1 MAGAVKCPAIVLLK
15 FYYLWALVL
24 KPMVFMKKFFYPLA
38 VLSFISA
45 LPVSAAAADSSPERE
60 SAVKQEFRNH
70 FSLYGFIRN
79 YFTFDSR
86 ESASGTGNLFY
97 YLPFE
102 KNVNELGDD
111 LNARPSFRFL
121 AITSRVGLDV
131 NGYRIGKTDISAKVE
146 TDFYAGLSGSTGTAT
161 LRLRQA
167 YMKLG
172 WKDLPMCGKNTASVS
187 LLMGQAWHPIAAD
200 QPDVISLA
208 TGAPF
213 NAFNRSP
220 QVTMDAN
227 LGKHFTITG
236 SFIYQMQYIS
246 GGPEGSTANYMK
258 YGILPEV
265 YAGLAYKTGGF
276 IAKAGV
282 SLLSIKPRNIG
293 EMVAG
298 GQSVTVS
305 VSDRMT
311 TLSPFLYMQYKY
323 KSLTVKAKTIYGGAA
338 DYLNQVSGYGITSV
352 SNADGHYDY
361 AATHTSSSW
370 LSVSVGKKLQGMFMA
385 GYIANL
391 GASEDFVDL
400 DSGYYFFTKDGQN
413 FKRMAQAFRLVPAV
427 AYNIGKFTLGLEYEV
442 TAAQFGDTLNA
453 DGTVV
458 KAGKWLAPG
467 RKAARYWVTNH
478 RIQFMTKFNF

>member
-1 MAGAVKCPAIVLLK
+1 
-15 FYYLWALVL
+15 
-24 KPMVFMKKFFYPLA
+24 MKRFLYPLA
-38 VLSFISA
+38 VMTFAVPLT
-45 LPVSAAAADSSPERE
+45 LNAAEASEGKG
-60 SAVKQEFRNH
+60 SAVKEELRNH

-102 KNVNELGDD
+102 RNLNELGED
-111 LNARPSFRFL
+111 LNEQPSFRFL

-131 NGYRIGKTDISAKVE
+131 NGYRVGKTDISAKVE

-172 WKDLPMCGKNTASVS
+172 WKDLPMGRNTASVS
-187 LLMGQAWHPIAAD
+187 LLMGQAWHPLAAD

-236 SFIYQMQYIS
+236 SFIYQMQYTS
-246 GGPEGSTANYMK
+246 TGPDGSSANYMK

-265 YAGLAYKTGGF
+265 YAGLSYRTGGF
-276 IAKAGV
+276 LAKAGV
-282 SLLSIKPRNIG
+282 SLLSIKPRNTG
-293 EMVAG
+293 VMAVAG
-298 GQSVTVS
+298 SPEVKVD
-305 VSDRMT
+305 DRMT
-311 TLSPFLYMQYKY
+311 ALSPFLYLQYKY
-323 KSLTVKAKTIYGGAA
+323 KTLTVKAKTIYGSAA
-338 DYLNQVSGYGITSV
+338 DYLNLVSGYGITSM
-352 SNADGHYDY
+352 SEPDGHYDY

-370 LSVSVGKKLQGMFMA
+370 VSVSVGKRLQGMFMA

-391 GASEDFVDL
+391 GASKDFADLED
-400 DSGYYFFTKDGQN
+400 GYYFFTKDGQN
-413 FKRMAQAFRLVPAV
+413 FQRMAQAFRLVPTI
-427 AYNIGKFTLGLEYEV
+427 AYNVGKFTLGLEYEM
-442 TAAQFGDTLNA
+442 TAAQFGDNLNA
-453 DGTVV
+453 DGSVMKEGTELPGA
-458 KAGKWLAPG
+458 AGLAG
-467 RKAARYWVTNH
+467 RYWVANH
-478 RIQFMTKFNF
+478 RIQLMTKFTF

>member
-1 MAGAVKCPAIVLLK
+1 
-15 FYYLWALVL
+15 
-24 KPMVFMKKFFYPLA
+24 MKKFFYPAALAFMLA
-38 VLSFISA
+38 VPSTGF
-45 LPVSAAAADSSPERE
+45 AAAPARE
-60 SAVKQEFRNH
+60 QENAVKEELQNH

-102 KNVNELGDD
+102 RNLNEMGDD
-111 LNARPSFRFL
+111 LNEQPSFRFL

-172 WKDLPMCGKNTASVS
+172 WKDLPMGRNTASVS
-187 LLMGQAWHPIAAD
+187 LLMGQAWHPLAAD

-208 TGAPF
+208 VGAPF

-236 SFIYQMQYIS
+236 SFIYQMQYTS
-246 GGPEGSTANYMK
+246 TGPDGSSANYMK

-265 YAGLAYKTGGF
+265 YAGLSYRTGGF
-276 IAKAGV
+276 LAKAGV
-282 SLLSIKPRNIG
+282 SLLSIKPRNTGVMADIG
-293 EMVAG
+293 SPEV
-298 GQSVTVS
+298 QVD
-305 VSDRMT
+305 DRMT
-311 TLSPFLYMQYKY
+311 ALSPFLYLQYKY
-323 KSLTVKAKTIYGGAA
+323 KTLTVKAKTIYGSAA
-338 DYLNQVSGYGITSV
+338 DYLNLVSGYGITSM
-352 SNADGHYDY
+352 SDPDGHYDY

-370 LSVSVGKKLQGMFMA
+370 VSVSVGKKLQGMFMA

-391 GASEDFVDL
+391 GAAKDFVDTG
-400 DSGYYFFTKDGQN
+400 DSYYFFAKDGQS
-413 FKRMAQAFRLVPAV
+413 FKRMAQAFRLVPTI

-442 TAAQFGDTLNA
+442 TAAQFGDNLNA
-453 DGTVV
+453 DGSVMKEGTELPGA
-458 KAGKWLAPG
+458 AGLAG
-467 RKAARYWVTNH
+467 RYWVANH
-478 RIQFMTKFNF
+478 RIQLMTRFNF

>member
-1 MAGAVKCPAIVLLK
+1 
-15 FYYLWALVL
+15 
-24 KPMVFMKKFFYPLA
+24 MKRFLYPLA
-38 VLSFISA
+38 VMTFAVPLT
-45 LPVSAAAADSSPERE
+45 LNAAEASEGKG
-60 SAVKQEFRNH
+60 SAVKEELRNH

-102 KNVNELGDD
+102 RNLNELGED
-111 LNARPSFRFL
+111 LNEQPSFRFL

-131 NGYRIGKTDISAKVE
+131 NGYRVGKTDISAKVE

-172 WKDLPMCGKNTASVS
+172 WKDLPMGRNTASVS
-187 LLMGQAWHPIAAD
+187 LLMGQAWHPLAAD

-236 SFIYQMQYIS
+236 SLIYQMQYVS
-246 GGPEGSTANYMK
+246 SGPEGSSANYMK

-265 YAGLAYKTGGF
+265 YAGLSYRTGGF
-276 IAKAGV
+276 LARGGV
-282 SLLSIKPRNIG
+282 SLLSIKPRNTG
-293 EMVAG
+293 VMA
-298 GQSVTVS
+298 VTGSPEVH

-311 TLSPFLYMQYKY
+311 ALSPFLYLQYKY
-323 KSLTVKAKTIYGGAA
+323 KTLTVKAKPIYGSAA
-338 DYLNQVSGYGITSV
+338 DYLNLVSGYGITSM
-352 SNADGHYDY
+352 SEPDGHYDY

-370 LSVSVGKKLQGMFMA
+370 VSVSVGKRLRGMFMA

-391 GASEDFVDL
+391 GASKDFADLED
-400 DSGYYFFTKDGQN
+400 GYYFFTKDGQN
-413 FKRMAQAFRLVPAV
+413 FQRMAQAFRLVPTI
-427 AYNIGKFTLGLEYEV
+427 AYNVGKFTLGLEYEM
-442 TAAQFGDTLNA
+442 TAAQFGDNLNA
-453 DGTVV
+453 DGSVMKEGTELPGA
-458 KAGKWLAPG
+458 AGLAG
-467 RKAARYWVTNH
+467 RYWVANH
-478 RIQFMTKFNF
+478 RIQLMTKFTF

>member
-1 MAGAVKCPAIVLLK
+1 
-15 FYYLWALVL
+15 
-24 KPMVFMKKFFYPLA
+24 MKKFFYPAALA
-38 VLSFISA
+38 FMLTVPSTGF
-45 LPVSAAAADSSPERE
+45 AAAPARE
-60 SAVKQEFRNH
+60 QENAVKEELQNH

-102 KNVNELGDD
+102 RNLNEMGDD
-111 LNARPSFRFL
+111 LNEQPSFRFL

-131 NGYRIGKTDISAKVE
+131 NGYRVGKTDISAKVE

-172 WKDLPMCGKNTASVS
+172 WKDLPMGRNTASVS
-187 LLMGQAWHPIAAD
+187 LLMGQAWHPLAAD

-236 SFIYQMQYIS
+236 SFIYQMQYTS
-246 GGPEGSTANYMK
+246 TGPDGSSANYMK

-265 YAGLAYKTGGF
+265 YAGLSYRTGGF
-276 IAKAGV
+276 LAKAGV
-282 SLLSIKPRNIG
+282 SLLSIKPRNTGVMADIG
-293 EMVAG
+293 SPEV
-298 GQSVTVS
+298 QVD
-305 VSDRMT
+305 DRMT
-311 TLSPFLYMQYKY
+311 ALSPFLYLQYKY
-323 KSLTVKAKTIYGGAA
+323 KTLTVKAKTIYGSAA
-338 DYLNQVSGYGITSV
+338 DYLNLVSGYGITSM
-352 SNADGHYDY
+352 SDPDGHYDY

-370 LSVSVGKKLQGMFMA
+370 VSVSVGKKLQGMFMA

-391 GASEDFVDL
+391 GATKDFVDTG
-400 DSGYYFFTKDGQN
+400 DNYYFFAKDGQN
-413 FKRMAQAFRLVPAV
+413 FKRMAQAFRLVPTI

-442 TAAQFGDTLNA
+442 TAAQFGDNLN
-453 DGTVV
+453 
-458 KAGKWLAPG
+458 
-467 RKAARYWVTNH
+467 
-478 RIQFMTKFNF
+478 

>member
-1 MAGAVKCPAIVLLK
+1 MLPLTLQAAGSE
-15 FYYLWALVL
+15 
-24 KPMVFMKKFFYPLA
+24 KK
-38 VLSFISA
+38 V
-45 LPVSAAAADSSPERE
+45 
-60 SAVKQEFRNH
+60 SAVKEEFKNH
-70 FSLYGFIRN
+70 FGLYGFIRN

-102 KNVNELGDD
+102 RDLNELGED
-111 LNARPSFRFL
+111 LNAQPSLRFL

-131 NGYRIGKTDISAKVE
+131 NGYRVGKTDISAKVE

-172 WKDLPMCGKNTASVS
+172 WKDLPMGRNTASVS
-187 LLMGQAWHPIAAD
+187 LLMGQAWHPLAAD

-236 SFIYQMQYIS
+236 SFIYQMQYTS
-246 GGPEGSTANYMK
+246 TGPDGSSANYMK

-265 YAGLAYKTGGF
+265 YAGLSYRTGGF
-276 IAKAGV
+276 LAKAGV
-282 SLLSIKPRNIG
+282 SLLSIKPRNTG
-293 EMVAG
+293 VMAVAG
-298 GQSVTVS
+298 SPEVKVD
-305 VSDRMT
+305 DRMT
-311 TLSPFLYMQYKY
+311 ALSPFLYLQYKY
-323 KSLTVKAKTIYGGAA
+323 KTLTVKAKTIYGSAA
-338 DYLNQVSGYGITSV
+338 DYLNLVSGYGIISM
-352 SNADGHYDY
+352 SDPDGHYDY

-370 LSVSVGKKLQGMFMA
+370 VSVSVGKKLQGMFMA

-391 GASEDFVDL
+391 GATKDFVDTG
-400 DSGYYFFTKDGQN
+400 DNYYFFAKDGQN
-413 FKRMAQAFRLVPAV
+413 FKRMAQAFRLVPTI

-442 TAAQFGDTLNA
+442 TAAQFGDNLNP
-453 DGTVV
+453 DGSVMKEGTELPGA
-458 KAGKWLAPG
+458 AGLAG
-467 RKAARYWVTNH
+467 RYWVANH
-478 RIQFMTKFNF
+478 RIQLMTKFTF

>member
-1 MAGAVKCPAIVLLK
+1 
-15 FYYLWALVL
+15 
-24 KPMVFMKKFFYPLA
+24 MKKFFYPAALAFMLA
-38 VLSFISA
+38 VPSTGF
-45 LPVSAAAADSSPERE
+45 AAAPARE
-60 SAVKQEFRNH
+60 QENAVKEELQNH

-102 KNVNELGDD
+102 RNLNEMGDD
-111 LNARPSFRFL
+111 LNEQPSFRFL

-172 WKDLPMCGKNTASVS
+172 WKDLPMGRNTASVS
-187 LLMGQAWHPIAAD
+187 LLMGQAWHPLAAD

-208 TGAPF
+208 VGAPF

-236 SFIYQMQYIS
+236 SFIYQMQYTS
-246 GGPEGSTANYMK
+246 TGPDGSSANYMK

-265 YAGLAYKTGGF
+265 YAGLSYRTGGF
-276 IAKAGV
+276 LAKAGV
-282 SLLSIKPRNIG
+282 SLLSIKPRNTG
-293 EMVAG
+293 VMAVAG
-298 GQSVTVS
+298 SPEVKVD
-305 VSDRMT
+305 DRMT
-311 TLSPFLYMQYKY
+311 ALSPFLYLQYKY
-323 KSLTVKAKTIYGGAA
+323 KTLTVKAKTIYGSAA
-338 DYLNQVSGYGITSV
+338 DYLNLVSGYGITSM
-352 SNADGHYDY
+352 SDPDGHYDY

-370 LSVSVGKKLQGMFMA
+370 VSVSVGKKLQGMFMA

-391 GASEDFVDL
+391 GATKDFVDTG
-400 DSGYYFFTKDGQN
+400 DNYYFFAKDGQN
-413 FKRMAQAFRLVPAV
+413 FKRMAQAFRLVPTI

-442 TAAQFGDTLNA
+442 TAAQFGDNLNA
-453 DGTVV
+453 DGSVMKEGTELPGA
-458 KAGKWLAPG
+458 AGLAG
-467 RKAARYWVTNH
+467 RYWVANH
-478 RIQFMTKFNF
+478 RIQLMTRFNF

>member
-1 MAGAVKCPAIVLLK
+1 
-15 FYYLWALVL
+15 
-24 KPMVFMKKFFYPLA
+24 MKRFLYPLA
-38 VLSFISA
+38 VMTFAVPLT
-45 LPVSAAAADSSPERE
+45 LNAAEASEGKG
-60 SAVKQEFRNH
+60 SAVKEELRNH

-102 KNVNELGDD
+102 RNLNELGED
-111 LNARPSFRFL
+111 LNEQPSFRFL

-131 NGYRIGKTDISAKVE
+131 NGYRVGKTDISAKVE

-172 WKDLPMCGKNTASVS
+172 WKDLPMGRNTASVS
-187 LLMGQAWHPIAAD
+187 LLMGQAWHPLAAD

-236 SFIYQMQYIS
+236 SLIYQMQYVS
-246 GGPEGSTANYMK
+246 SGPEGSSANYMK

-265 YAGLAYKTGGF
+265 YAGLSYRTGGF
-276 IAKAGV
+276 LARGGV
-282 SLLSIKPRNIG
+282 SLLSIKPRNTG
-293 EMVAG
+293 VMA
-298 GQSVTVS
+298 VTGSPEVH

-311 TLSPFLYMQYKY
+311 ALSPFLYLQYKY
-323 KSLTVKAKTIYGGAA
+323 KTLTVKAKTIYGSAA
-338 DYLNQVSGYGITSV
+338 DYLNLVSGYGITSM
-352 SNADGHYDY
+352 SEPDGHYDY

-370 LSVSVGKKLQGMFMA
+370 VSVSVGKRLQGMFMA
-385 GYIANL
+385 GHIANL
-391 GASEDFVDL
+391 GASKDFADLED
-400 DSGYYFFTKDGQN
+400 GYYFFTKDGQN
-413 FKRMAQAFRLVPAV
+413 FQRMAQAFRLVPTI
-427 AYNIGKFTLGLEYEV
+427 AYNVGKFTLGLEYEM
-442 TAAQFGDTLNA
+442 TAAQFGDNLNA
-453 DGTVV
+453 DGSVMKEGTELPGA
-458 KAGKWLAPG
+458 AGLAG
-467 RKAARYWVTNH
+467 RYWVANH
-478 RIQFMTKFNF
+478 RIQLMTKFTF

>member
-1 MAGAVKCPAIVLLK
+1 
-15 FYYLWALVL
+15 
-24 KPMVFMKKFFYPLA
+24 MKRFLYPLA
-38 VLSFISA
+38 VMTFAVPLTLNA
-45 LPVSAAAADSSPERE
+45 AEVSEGKG
-60 SAVKQEFRNH
+60 SAVKEELRNH

-102 KNVNELGDD
+102 RNLNELGED
-111 LNARPSFRFL
+111 LNEQPSFRFL
-121 AITSRVGLDV
+121 SITSRVGLDV
-131 NGYRIGKTDISAKVE
+131 NGYRVGKTDISAKVE

-172 WKDLPMCGKNTASVS
+172 WKDLPMGRNTASVS
-187 LLMGQAWHPIAAD
+187 LLMGQAWHPLAAD

-236 SFIYQMQYIS
+236 SFIYQMQYTS
-246 GGPEGSTANYMK
+246 TGPDGSSANYMK

-265 YAGLAYKTGGF
+265 YAGLSYRTGGF
-276 IAKAGV
+276 LAKAGV
-282 SLLSIKPRNIG
+282 SLLSIKPRNTG
-293 EMVAG
+293 VMAVAG
-298 GQSVTVS
+298 SPEVKVD
-305 VSDRMT
+305 DRMT
-311 TLSPFLYMQYKY
+311 ALSPFLYLQYKY
-323 KSLTVKAKTIYGGAA
+323 KTLTVKAKTIYGSAA
-338 DYLNQVSGYGITSV
+338 DYLNLVSGYGITSM
-352 SNADGHYDY
+352 SDPDGHYDY

-370 LSVSVGKKLQGMFMA
+370 VSVSVGKKLQGMFMA

-391 GASEDFVDL
+391 GATKDFVDTG
-400 DSGYYFFTKDGQN
+400 DSYYFFAKDGQS
-413 FKRMAQAFRLVPAV
+413 FKRMAQAFRLVPTI

-442 TAAQFGDTLNA
+442 TAAQFGDNLNP
-453 DGTVV
+453 DGSVMKEGTELPGA
-458 KAGKWLAPG
+458 AGLAG
-467 RKAARYWVTNH
+467 RYWVANH
-478 RIQFMTKFNF
+478 RIQLMTKFTF

>member
-1 MAGAVKCPAIVLLK
+1 MTFAV
-15 FYYLWALVL
+15 
-24 KPMVFMKKFFYPLA
+24 PLT
-38 VLSFISA
+38 LN
-45 LPVSAAAADSSPERE
+45 AAEASEGKG
-60 SAVKQEFRNH
+60 SAVKEELRNH

-102 KNVNELGDD
+102 RNLNELGED
-111 LNARPSFRFL
+111 LNEQPSFRFL

-131 NGYRIGKTDISAKVE
+131 NGYRVGKTDISAKVE

-172 WKDLPMCGKNTASVS
+172 WKDLPMGRNTASVS
-187 LLMGQAWHPIAAD
+187 LLMGQAWHPLAAD

-220 QVTMDAN
+220 QVTMDA
-227 LGKHFTITG
+227 L
-236 SFIYQMQYIS
+236 IYQMQYVS
-246 GGPEGSTANYMK
+246 SGPEGSSANYMK

-265 YAGLAYKTGGF
+265 YAGLSYRTGGF
-276 IAKAGV
+276 LARGGV
-282 SLLSIKPRNIG
+282 SLLSIKPRNTG
-293 EMVAG
+293 VMA
-298 GQSVTVS
+298 VTGSPEVH

-311 TLSPFLYMQYKY
+311 ALSPFLYLQYKY
-323 KSLTVKAKTIYGGAA
+323 KTLTVKAKTIYGSAA
-338 DYLNQVSGYGITSV
+338 DYLNLVSGYGITSM
-352 SNADGHYDY
+352 SEPDGHYDY

-370 LSVSVGKKLQGMFMA
+370 VSVSVGKRLQGMFMA

-391 GASEDFVDL
+391 GASKDFADLED
-400 DSGYYFFTKDGQN
+400 GYYFFTKDGQN
-413 FKRMAQAFRLVPAV
+413 FQRMAQAFRLVPTI
-427 AYNIGKFTLGLEYEV
+427 AYNVGKFTLGLEYEM
-442 TAAQFGDTLNA
+442 TAAQFGDNLNT
-453 DGTVV
+453 DGSVMKEGTELPGA
-458 KAGKWLAPG
+458 AGLAG
-467 RKAARYWVTNH
+467 RYWVANH
-478 RIQFMTKFNF
+478 RIQLMTKFTF

>member
-1 MAGAVKCPAIVLLK
+1 MTFAVPLTLNAAEASEGKGIAVKEEL
-15 FYYLWALVL
+15 
-24 KPMVFMKKFFYPLA
+24 
-38 VLSFISA
+38 
-45 LPVSAAAADSSPERE
+45 
-60 SAVKQEFRNH
+60 RNH

-102 KNVNELGDD
+102 RNLNELGED
-111 LNARPSFRFL
+111 LNEQPSFRFL

-131 NGYRIGKTDISAKVE
+131 NGYRVGKTDISAKVE

-172 WKDLPMCGKNTASVS
+172 WKDLPMGRNMASVS
-187 LLMGQAWHPIAAD
+187 LLMGQAWHPLAAD

-236 SFIYQMQYIS
+236 SLIYQMQYVS
-246 GGPEGSTANYMK
+246 SGPEGSSANYMK

-265 YAGLAYKTGGF
+265 YAGLSYRTGGF
-276 IAKAGV
+276 LARGGV
-282 SLLSIKPRNIG
+282 SLLSIKPRNTG
-293 EMVAG
+293 VMA
-298 GQSVTVS
+298 VTGSPEVH

-311 TLSPFLYMQYKY
+311 ALSPFLYLQYKY
-323 KSLTVKAKTIYGGAA
+323 KTLTVKAKTIYGSAA
-338 DYLNQVSGYGITSV
+338 DYLNLVSGYGITSM
-352 SNADGHYDY
+352 SEPDGHYDY

-370 LSVSVGKKLQGMFMA
+370 VSVSVGKRLQGMFMA

-391 GASEDFVDL
+391 GASKDFADLED
-400 DSGYYFFTKDGQN
+400 GYYFFTKDGQN
-413 FKRMAQAFRLVPAV
+413 FQRMAQAFRLVPTI
-427 AYNIGKFTLGLEYEV
+427 AYNVGKFTLGLEYEM
-442 TAAQFGDTLNA
+442 TAAQFGDNLNA
-453 DGTVV
+453 DGSVMKEGTELPGA
-458 KAGKWLAPG
+458 AGLAG
-467 RKAARYWVTNH
+467 RYWVANH
-478 RIQFMTKFNF
+478 RIQLMTKFTF

>member
-1 MAGAVKCPAIVLLK
+1 
-15 FYYLWALVL
+15 
-24 KPMVFMKKFFYPLA
+24 MKKVFYSLTMLA
-38 VLSFISA
+38 VMPLMQMN
-45 LPVSAAAADSSPERE
+45 SAAAESSNENGN
-60 SAVKQEFRNH
+60 AVKQELKNH

-102 KNVNELGDD
+102 RELNDLGED
-111 LNARPSFRFL
+111 LNAQASFRFL

-172 WKDLPMCGKNTASVS
+172 WKDLPMCGGNTASVS

-236 SFIYQMQYIS
+236 AFIYQMQYIS
-246 GGPEGSTANYMK
+246 NGPEGSTSNYMK

-265 YAGLAYKTGGF
+265 YAGLTYKTGGF
-276 IAKAGV
+276 LAKAGV
-282 SLLSIKPRNIG
+282 SLLSIKPRNTGTMDIG
-293 EMVAG
+293 DKE
-298 GQSVTVS
+298 VTVQ
-305 VSDRMT
+305 VTDRMT
-311 TLSPFLYMQYKY
+311 ALSPFLYLQYKY
-323 KSLTVKAKTIYGGAA
+323 KTLTVKAKTIYGGAA
-338 DYLNQVSGYGITSV
+338 DYLNQVSGYGVTSA
-352 SNADGHYDY
+352 SHADGHWEY
-361 AATHTSSSW
+361 AATRSSSSW
-370 LSVSVGKKLQGMFMA
+370 LSVSFGKKLQGMFMA

-391 GASEDFVDL
+391 GASKDFVGL
-400 DSGYYFFTKDGQN
+400 DKDYYYFFTKDGQN
-413 FKRMAQAFRLVPAV
+413 YRNMAQAFRLVPTI

-442 TAAQFGDTLNA
+442 TAAQFGDSLDA
-453 DGTVV
+453 DGSVM
-458 KAGKWLAPG
+458 KAGASLPDGGCAT
-467 RKAARYWVTNH
+467 RYWVANH
-478 RIQFMTKFNF
+478 RIQLMTKFNF

>member
-1 MAGAVKCPAIVLLK
+1 MKTI
-15 FYYLWALVL
+15 FYL
-24 KPMVFMKKFFYPLA
+24 LA
-38 VLSFISA
+38 VMAFAMAVPSV
-45 LPVSAAAADSSPERE
+45 PAAAGPAPEKE
-60 SAVKQEFRNH
+60 SAVKQELKNH

-102 KNVNELGDD
+102 RDLNEFGED
-111 LNARPSFRFL
+111 LNAQPSFRFL

-172 WKDLPMCGKNTASVS
+172 WKDLPMCGGNTASVS
-187 LLMGQAWHPIAAD
+187 LLMGQAWHPVAAD

-227 LGKHFTITG
+227 LGKHFTLTG
-236 SFIYQMQYIS
+236 SLIYQMQYTS
-246 GGPEGSTANYMK
+246 TGPEGNTANYMK

-276 IAKAGV
+276 LVKGGV
-282 SLLSIKPRNIG
+282 SLLSIKPRRLG
-293 EMVAG
+293 
-298 GQSVTVS
+298 TVS
-305 VSDRMT
+305 ADGKDVQVRVSDRLT
-311 TLSPFLYMQYKY
+311 VLSPFIYMQYKY
-323 KSLTVKAKTIYGGAA
+323 KTLTIKAKSIYAGAG
-338 DYLNQVSGYGITSV
+338 DYLNLVGGYGITAV
-352 SNADGHYDY
+352 DEGDGHYEY
-361 AATHTSSSW
+361 AASRSSSSW
-370 LSVSVGKKLQGMFMA
+370 LSVSFGKKLQGMLMA
-385 GYIANL
+385 GYIVNL
-391 GASEDFVDL
+391 GTNEDIL
-400 DSGYYFFTKDGQN
+400 NTGNNYYYFFTKDGQN
-413 FKRMAQAFRLVPAV
+413 YGNMAQAYRIVPTI
-427 AYNIGKFTLGLEYEV
+427 AYNVGKFTVGLEYEM
-442 TAAQFGDTLNA
+442 TSAQFGDEPA
-453 DGTVV
+453 SMP
-458 KAGKWLAPG
+458 AGRAGLVEPG
-467 RKAARYWVTNH
+467 PLKYWVTNH
-478 RIQFMTKFNF
+478 RIQIMTKFTF

>member
-1 MAGAVKCPAIVLLK
+1 
-15 FYYLWALVL
+15 
-24 KPMVFMKKFFYPLA
+24 MKKFFYPAALAFMLA
-38 VLSFISA
+38 VPSTGF
-45 LPVSAAAADSSPERE
+45 AAAPARE
-60 SAVKQEFRNH
+60 QENAVKEELQNH

-102 KNVNELGDD
+102 RNLNEMGDD
-111 LNARPSFRFL
+111 LNEQPSFRFL

-172 WKDLPMCGKNTASVS
+172 WKDLPMGRNTASVS
-187 LLMGQAWHPIAAD
+187 LLMGQAWHPLAAD

-236 SFIYQMQYIS
+236 SFIYQMQYTS
-246 GGPEGSTANYMK
+246 TGPDGSSANYMK

-265 YAGLAYKTGGF
+265 YAGLSYRTGGF
-276 IAKAGV
+276 LAKAGV
-282 SLLSIKPRNIG
+282 SLLSIKPRNTG
-293 EMVAG
+293 VMAVAG
-298 GQSVTVS
+298 SPEVKVD
-305 VSDRMT
+305 DRMT
-311 TLSPFLYMQYKY
+311 ALSPFLYLQYKY
-323 KSLTVKAKTIYGGAA
+323 KTLTVKAKTIYGSAA
-338 DYLNQVSGYGITSV
+338 DYLNLVSGYGITSM
-352 SNADGHYDY
+352 SDPDGHYDY

-370 LSVSVGKKLQGMFMA
+370 ASVSVGKKLQGMFMA

-391 GASEDFVDL
+391 GATKDFVDTG
-400 DSGYYFFTKDGQN
+400 DNYYFFAKDGQN
-413 FKRMAQAFRLVPAV
+413 FKRMAQAFRLVPTI

-442 TAAQFGDTLNA
+442 TAAQFGDNLNP
-453 DGTVV
+453 DGSVMKEGT
-458 KAGKWLAPG
+458 KLPGAAGLAG
-467 RKAARYWVTNH
+467 RYWVANH
-478 RIQFMTKFNF
+478 RIQLMTKFTF

>member
-1 MAGAVKCPAIVLLK
+1 
-15 FYYLWALVL
+15 
-24 KPMVFMKKFFYPLA
+24 MKKIFYPLA
-38 VLSFISA
+38 LLASM
-45 LPVSAAAADSSPERE
+45 LPLTLQAAGSEKKV
-60 SAVKQEFRNH
+60 SAVKEEFKNH
-70 FSLYGFIRN
+70 FGLYGFIRN

-102 KNVNELGDD
+102 RDLNELGED
-111 LNARPSFRFL
+111 LNAQPSLRFL

-131 NGYRIGKTDISAKVE
+131 NGYRVGKTDISAKVE

-172 WKDLPMCGKNTASVS
+172 WKDLPMGRNTASVS
-187 LLMGQAWHPIAAD
+187 LLMGQAWHPLAAD

-236 SFIYQMQYIS
+236 SFIYQMQYTS
-246 GGPEGSTANYMK
+246 TGPDGSSANYMK

-265 YAGLAYKTGGF
+265 YAGLSYRTGGF
-276 IAKAGV
+276 LAKAGV
-282 SLLSIKPRNIG
+282 SLLSIKPRNTG
-293 EMVAG
+293 VMAVAG
-298 GQSVTVS
+298 SPEVKVD
-305 VSDRMT
+305 DRMT
-311 TLSPFLYMQYKY
+311 ALSPFLYLQYKY
-323 KSLTVKAKTIYGGAA
+323 KTLTVKAKTIYGSAA
-338 DYLNQVSGYGITSV
+338 DYLNLVSGYGIISM
-352 SNADGHYDY
+352 SDPDGHYDY

-370 LSVSVGKKLQGMFMA
+370 VSVSVGKKLQGMFMA

-391 GASEDFVDL
+391 GATKDFVDTG
-400 DSGYYFFTKDGQN
+400 DNYYFFAKDGQN
-413 FKRMAQAFRLVPAV
+413 FKRMAQAFRLVPTI

-442 TAAQFGDTLNA
+442 TAAQFGDNLNP
-453 DGTVV
+453 DGSVMKEGTELPGA
-458 KAGKWLAPG
+458 AGLAG
-467 RKAARYWVTNH
+467 RYWVANH
-478 RIQFMTKFNF
+478 RIQLMTKFTF

>member
-1 MAGAVKCPAIVLLK
+1 
-15 FYYLWALVL
+15 
-24 KPMVFMKKFFYPLA
+24 MKKIFYPLA
-38 VLSFISA
+38 LLASM
-45 LPVSAAAADSSPERE
+45 LPLTLQAAGSEKKA
-60 SAVKQEFRNH
+60 SAVKEEFKNH
-70 FSLYGFIRN
+70 FGLYGFIRN

-102 KNVNELGDD
+102 RDLNELGED
-111 LNARPSFRFL
+111 LNAQPSFRFL

-131 NGYRIGKTDISAKVE
+131 NGYRVGKTDISAKVE

-172 WKDLPMCGKNTASVS
+172 WKDLPMGRNTASVS
-187 LLMGQAWHPIAAD
+187 LLMGQAWHPLAAD

-236 SFIYQMQYIS
+236 SFIYQMQYTS
-246 GGPEGSTANYMK
+246 AGPDGSSANYMK

-265 YAGLAYKTGGF
+265 YAGLSYRTGGF
-276 IAKAGV
+276 LAKAGV
-282 SLLSIKPRNIG
+282 SLLSIKPRNTG
-293 EMVAG
+293 VMAVAG
-298 GQSVTVS
+298 SPEVKVD
-305 VSDRMT
+305 DRMT
-311 TLSPFLYMQYKY
+311 ALSPFLYLQYKY
-323 KSLTVKAKTIYGGAA
+323 KTLTVKAKTIYGSAA
-338 DYLNQVSGYGITSV
+338 DYLNLVSGYGITSM
-352 SNADGHYDY
+352 SDPDGHYDY

-370 LSVSVGKKLQGMFMA
+370 VSVSVGKKLQGMFMA

-391 GASEDFVDL
+391 GATKDFVDTG
-400 DSGYYFFTKDGQN
+400 DNYYFFAKDGQN
-413 FKRMAQAFRLVPAV
+413 FKRMAQAFRLVPTI

-442 TAAQFGDTLNA
+442 TAAQFGDNLNP
-453 DGTVV
+453 DGSVMKEGTELPGA
-458 KAGKWLAPG
+458 AGLAG
-467 RKAARYWVTNH
+467 RYWVANH
-478 RIQFMTKFNF
+478 RIQLMTKFTF

>member
-1 MAGAVKCPAIVLLK
+1 
-15 FYYLWALVL
+15 
-24 KPMVFMKKFFYPLA
+24 MKRFLYPLA
-38 VLSFISA
+38 VMTFAVPLT
-45 LPVSAAAADSSPERE
+45 LNAAEASEGKG
-60 SAVKQEFRNH
+60 SAVKEELRNH

-102 KNVNELGDD
+102 RNLNELGED
-111 LNARPSFRFL
+111 LNEQPSFRFL

-131 NGYRIGKTDISAKVE
+131 NGYRVGKTDISAKVE

-172 WKDLPMCGKNTASVS
+172 WKDLPMGRNTASVS
-187 LLMGQAWHPIAAD
+187 LLMGQAWHPLAAD

-236 SFIYQMQYIS
+236 SLIYQMQYVS
-246 GGPEGSTANYMK
+246 SGPEGSSANYMK

-265 YAGLAYKTGGF
+265 YAGLSYRTGGF
-276 IAKAGV
+276 LARGGV
-282 SLLSIKPRNIG
+282 SLLSIKPRNTG
-293 EMVAG
+293 VMA
-298 GQSVTVS
+298 VTGSPEVH

-311 TLSPFLYMQYKY
+311 ALSPFLYLQYKY
-323 KSLTVKAKTIYGGAA
+323 KTLTVKAKTIYGSAA
-338 DYLNQVSGYGITSV
+338 DYLNLVSGYGITSM
-352 SNADGHYDY
+352 SEPDGHYDY

-370 LSVSVGKKLQGMFMA
+370 VSVSVGKRLQGMFMA

-391 GASEDFVDL
+391 GASKDFADLED
-400 DSGYYFFTKDGQN
+400 GYYFFTKDGQN
-413 FKRMAQAFRLVPAV
+413 FQRMAQAFRLVPTI
-427 AYNIGKFTLGLEYEV
+427 AYNVGKFTLGLEYEM
-442 TAAQFGDTLNA
+442 TAAQFGDNLNT
-453 DGTVV
+453 DGSVMKEGTELPGA
-458 KAGKWLAPG
+458 AGLAG
-467 RKAARYWVTNH
+467 RYWVANH
-478 RIQFMTKFNF
+478 RIQLMTKFTF

>member
-1 MAGAVKCPAIVLLK
+1 MTFAV
-15 FYYLWALVL
+15 
-24 KPMVFMKKFFYPLA
+24 PLT
-38 VLSFISA
+38 LN
-45 LPVSAAAADSSPERE
+45 AAEASEGKG
-60 SAVKQEFRNH
+60 SAVKEELRNH

-102 KNVNELGDD
+102 RNLNELGED
-111 LNARPSFRFL
+111 LNEQPSFRFL

-131 NGYRIGKTDISAKVE
+131 NGYRVGKTDISAKVE

-172 WKDLPMCGKNTASVS
+172 WKDLPMGRNTASVS
-187 LLMGQAWHPIAAD
+187 LLMGQAWHPLAAD

-236 SFIYQMQYIS
+236 SLIYQMQYVS
-246 GGPEGSTANYMK
+246 SGPEGSSANYMK

-265 YAGLAYKTGGF
+265 YAGLSYRTGGF
-276 IAKAGV
+276 LARGGV
-282 SLLSIKPRNIG
+282 SLLSIKPRNTG
-293 EMVAG
+293 VMA
-298 GQSVTVS
+298 VTGSPEVH

-311 TLSPFLYMQYKY
+311 ALSPFLYLQYKY
-323 KSLTVKAKTIYGGAA
+323 KTLTVKAKTIYGSAA
-338 DYLNQVSGYGITSV
+338 DYLNLVSGYGITSM
-352 SNADGHYDY
+352 SEPDGHYDY

-370 LSVSVGKKLQGMFMA
+370 VSVSVGKRLQGMFMA

-391 GASEDFVDL
+391 GASKDFADLED
-400 DSGYYFFTKDGQN
+400 GYYFFTKDGQN
-413 FKRMAQAFRLVPAV
+413 FQRMAQAFRLVPTI
-427 AYNIGKFTLGLEYEV
+427 AYNVGKFTLGLEYEM
-442 TAAQFGDTLNA
+442 TAAQFGDNLNT
-453 DGTVV
+453 DGSVMKEGTELPGA
-458 KAGKWLAPG
+458 AGLAG
-467 RKAARYWVTNH
+467 RYWVANH
-478 RIQFMTKFNF
+478 RIQLMTKFTF

>member
-1 MAGAVKCPAIVLLK
+1 MTFAV
-15 FYYLWALVL
+15 
-24 KPMVFMKKFFYPLA
+24 PLT
-38 VLSFISA
+38 LN
-45 LPVSAAAADSSPERE
+45 AAEASEGKG
-60 SAVKQEFRNH
+60 SAVKEELRNH

-102 KNVNELGDD
+102 RNLNELGED
-111 LNARPSFRFL
+111 LNEQPSFRFL

-131 NGYRIGKTDISAKVE
+131 NGYRVGKTDISAKVE

-172 WKDLPMCGKNTASVS
+172 WKDLPMGRNTASVS
-187 LLMGQAWHPIAAD
+187 LLMGQAWHPLAAD

-236 SFIYQMQYIS
+236 SLIYQMQYVS
-246 GGPEGSTANYMK
+246 SGPEGSSANYMK

-265 YAGLAYKTGGF
+265 YAGLSYRTGGF
-276 IAKAGV
+276 LARGGV
-282 SLLSIKPRNIG
+282 SLLSIKPRNTG
-293 EMVAG
+293 VMA
-298 GQSVTVS
+298 VTGSPEVH

-311 TLSPFLYMQYKY
+311 ALSPFLYLQYKY
-323 KSLTVKAKTIYGGAA
+323 KTLTVKAKTIYGSAA
-338 DYLNQVSGYGITSV
+338 DYLNLVSGYGITSM
-352 SNADGHYDY
+352 SDPDGHYDY

-370 LSVSVGKKLQGMFMA
+370 VSVSVGKKLQGMFMA

-391 GASEDFVDL
+391 GASKDFADLED
-400 DSGYYFFTKDGQN
+400 GYYFFTKDGQN
-413 FKRMAQAFRLVPAV
+413 FQRMAQAFRLVPTI
-427 AYNIGKFTLGLEYEV
+427 AYNVGKFTLGLEYEM
-442 TAAQFGDTLNA
+442 TAAQFGDNLNA
-453 DGTVV
+453 DGSVMKEGTELPGA
-458 KAGKWLAPG
+458 AGLAG
-467 RKAARYWVTNH
+467 RYWVANL
-478 RIQFMTKFNF
+478 RIQLMTKFTF

>member
-1 MAGAVKCPAIVLLK
+1 MTFAV
-15 FYYLWALVL
+15 
-24 KPMVFMKKFFYPLA
+24 PLT
-38 VLSFISA
+38 LN
-45 LPVSAAAADSSPERE
+45 AAEASEGKG
-60 SAVKQEFRNH
+60 SAVKEELRNH

-102 KNVNELGDD
+102 RNLNELGED
-111 LNARPSFRFL
+111 LNEQPSFRFL

-131 NGYRIGKTDISAKVE
+131 NGYRVGKTDISAKVE

-172 WKDLPMCGKNTASVS
+172 WKDLPMGRNTASVS
-187 LLMGQAWHPIAAD
+187 LLMGQAWHPLAAD

-236 SFIYQMQYIS
+236 SLIYQMQYVS
-246 GGPEGSTANYMK
+246 SGPEGSSANYMK

-265 YAGLAYKTGGF
+265 YAGLSYRTGGF
-276 IAKAGV
+276 LARGGV
-282 SLLSIKPRNIG
+282 SLLSIKPRNTG
-293 EMVAG
+293 VMA
-298 GQSVTVS
+298 VTGSPEVH

-311 TLSPFLYMQYKY
+311 ALSPFLYLQYKY
-323 KSLTVKAKTIYGGAA
+323 KTLTVKAKTIYGSAA
-338 DYLNQVSGYGITSV
+338 DYLNLVSGYGITSM
-352 SNADGHYDY
+352 SEPDGHYDY

-370 LSVSVGKKLQGMFMA
+370 VSVSVGKRLQGMFMA

-391 GASEDFVDL
+391 GASEDFADL
-400 DSGYYFFTKDGQN
+400 EDGYYFFTKDGQN
-413 FKRMAQAFRLVPAV
+413 FQRMAQAFRLVPTI
-427 AYNIGKFTLGLEYEV
+427 AYNVGKFTLGLEYEM
-442 TAAQFGDTLNA
+442 TAAQFGDNLNA
-453 DGTVV
+453 DGSVMKEGTELPGA
-458 KAGKWLAPG
+458 AGLAG
-467 RKAARYWVTNH
+467 RYWVANH
-478 RIQFMTKFNF
+478 RIQLMTKFTF

>member
-1 MAGAVKCPAIVLLK
+1 
-15 FYYLWALVL
+15 
-24 KPMVFMKKFFYPLA
+24 MKTIFYPLA
-38 VLSFISA
+38 VLAFAMAIPSV
-45 LPVSAAAADSSPERE
+45 PAAAEPAPEKGNT
-60 SAVKQEFRNH
+60 VKQEIRNH

-79 YFTFDSR
+79 YFAFDSR

-102 KNVNELGDD
+102 RELNELGEDM
-111 LNARPSFRFL
+111 NAQASFRFL
-121 AITSRVGLDV
+121 SITSRVGLDV

-172 WKDLPMCGKNTASVS
+172 WKDLPICGGNTASVS

-220 QVTMDAN
+220 QVTVDAN
-227 LGKHFTITG
+227 LGKHFTVTG
-236 SFIYQMQYIS
+236 AFIYQMQYIS
-246 GGPEGSTANYMK
+246 NGPDGSTANYMK

-265 YAGLAYKTGGF
+265 YAGVTYKTGGF
-276 IAKAGV
+276 LAKAGAG
-282 SLLSIKPRNIG
+282 LLSIKPRNIG
-293 EMVAG
+293 EMTVAG
-298 GQSVTVS
+298 SPVTVQ
-305 VSDRMT
+305 VTDRMT
-311 TLSPFLYMQYKY
+311 AISPFLYLQYKY
-323 KSLTVKAKTIYGGAA
+323 KTLTVKAKTIYGSAA
-338 DYLNQVSGYGITSV
+338 DYLNQVSGYGVTST

-361 AATHTSSSW
+361 AATHSSSSW
-370 LSVSVGKKLQGMFMA
+370 VSVSYGKKLQGMFMA

-391 GASEDFVDL
+391 GAAKDFVGL
-400 DSGYYFFTKDGQN
+400 DNDSYYFFTKDGQN
-413 FKRMAQAFRLVPAV
+413 YRNMAQAFRLVPTI

-442 TAAQFGDTLNA
+442 TAAQFGDSLGA
-453 DGTVV
+453 DGKVM
-458 KAGKWLAPG
+458 KAGASLPG
-467 RKAARYWVTNH
+467 GGCASRYWVANH
-478 RIQFMTKFNF
+478 RIQLMTKFNF